1 MACVTGLQIVQNIK
15 ETYMSLLTLV
25 LFLGIGVLCAHLAS
39 KVVSNTLPGGFTTSV
54 LAGVIGAFLGSSY
67 VNSFGP
73 AFEGVS
79 VLPAMAGSAA
89 IILVVSYLG
98 RWMHKSA

>member
-1 MACVTGLQIVQNIK
+1 
-15 ETYMSLLTLV
+15 MSLVTLV
-25 LFLGIGVLCAHLAS
+25 LYLFIGVLCAHLAS
-39 KVVSNTLPGGFTTSV
+39 KVVSHTLPGGFTTSV
-54 LAGVIGAFLGSSY
+54 LSGVVGAFLGSTY
-67 VNSFGP
+67 VSSFGP

-89 IILVVSYLG
+89 VIMAVSYVG